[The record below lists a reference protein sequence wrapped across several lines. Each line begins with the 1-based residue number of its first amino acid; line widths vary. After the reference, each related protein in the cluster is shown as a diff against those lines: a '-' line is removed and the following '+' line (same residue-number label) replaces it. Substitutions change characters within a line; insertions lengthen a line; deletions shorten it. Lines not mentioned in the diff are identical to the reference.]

1 MKTKL
6 QIIKIGG
13 NIIDDENLLA
23 DFLIDFSKIDGLKI
37 LVHGGGK
44 LASKM
49 NEKLGIET
57 VMNEGRRITSQEN
70 LEVVTMIYAGLISKN
85 ITAKLQSNGCN
96 AIGISGADSNCIL
109 AYKRPTNPID
119 FGFVGDIKC
128 VNEAAITTFLENNI
142 APVFSAICHDGK
154 GQLLNTNA
162 DTIASE
168 IAIAMSGNY
177 ETELIYCFEKNG
189 VLKDVS
195 DEKSVIQQI
204 DSTYYETLKID
215 KIISDGMLP
224 KLENCFYALNNKV
237 QKVSIGN
244 QKIITDNNSI
254 CTTLTL

>member
-6 QIIKIGG
+6 QIVKIGG
-13 NIIDDENLLA
+13 NIIDDEKLLA
-23 DFLIDFSKIDGLKI
+23 DFLSDFSKIDDLKI

-49 NEKLGIET
+49 NDKLGIET

-70 LEVVTMIYAGLISKN
+70 LEVVTMIYGGLISKK
-85 ITAKLQSNGCN
+85 ITAKLQANSCN
-96 AIGISGADSNCIL
+96 AIGISGADGNCIL
-109 AYKRPTNPID
+109 AKKRPVKSID
-119 FGFVGDIKC
+119 FGFVGDIES
-128 VNEAAITTFLENNI
+128 VNTSVISTFLNNNI
-142 APVFSAICHDGK
+142 VPIFSAICHDGN

-168 IAIAMSGNY
+168 IAIAMSNIY

-195 DEKSVIQQI
+195 DENSVIRHI
-204 DSTYYETLKID
+204 DNAAYKTLKTE
-215 KIISDGMLP
+215 KVISEGMLP

-244 QKIITDNNSI
+244 QKMITDNNSI
-254 CTTLTL
+254 CTTITL